1 MNGQPFARG
10 TLVAMLFGGLV
21 AFVALLWSLGH
32 AAPDANNGGGHA
44 GGRGLNGFAALA
56 AMLEADGFEVNRSRA
71 HDPADRPGL
80 LILTPSADAKGSDI
94 NDIVVR
100 HRHVGPTLVITPK
113 WFAMPI
119 EGDDRAKRGWTR
131 IVGTAPPEWPGFADD
146 VAVKLAPARGWNAAG
161 SRMGR
166 LPDPRNVLSGS
177 GKALVSLVRASDGRI
192 LAAFV
197 NDSGSYPALEQFA
210 GTAGPIGGNDP
221 DLYPLVFVFEPDLLD
236 NWGMADRATGLL
248 ARDLIIATADGRGG
262 PVTFDLSLAGL
273 GASKNLLTLAFEP
286 PFLAATI
293 CLILAAAAAIWRA
306 LAGFGPRLVPGR
318 AMAHGK
324 SALVANAAALVRR
337 SGRLHLIA
345 PPYGAAA
352 RERLVL
358 ALGLPRGR
366 AASDADTAIDRSAQ
380 ARRPG
385 LPSFA
390 ALAARLS
397 AARRPDDIVRAAR
410 DIQLFEKDLLR

>member
-10 TLVAMLFGGLV
+10 TLAAMLFGGLV

-32 AAPDANNGGGHA
+32 ATPAANNGGGHA
-44 GGRGLNGFAALA
+44 GGHGLNGFAALA
-56 AMLEADGFEVNRSRA
+56 AMLEADGYEVKRSRA
-71 HDPADRPGL
+71 HDPASLPGL
-80 LILTPSADAKGSDI
+80 LILTPTADAKGSDI
-94 NDIVVR
+94 ADIVVR
-100 HRHVGPTLVITPK
+100 HRHVGPTLVVTPK

-119 EGDDRAKRGWTR
+119 SNDARAKKGWTR
-131 IVGTAPPEWPGFADD
+131 IVGTAPPVWPGFADD
-146 VAVKLAPARGWNAAG
+146 VTVRIAPARGWNAAA

-166 LPDPRNVLSGS
+166 LPEPRNVLSGS
-177 GKALVSLVRASDGRI
+177 GKALVSLVRASDGRM
-192 LAAFV
+192 LAGFV
-197 NDSGSYPALEQFA
+197 NDSGSYPALERFA
-210 GTAGPIGGNDP
+210 GTAGPIGGNDR

-236 NWGMADRATGLL
+236 NWGLADERTGLL
-248 ARDLIIATADGRGG
+248 ARDLIVAAADGHAA

-273 GASKNLLTLAFEP
+273 GASRNLLTLAFEP
-286 PFLAATI
+286 PFLAATL

-306 LAGFGPRLVPGR
+306 LAAFGPRLLAGR
-318 AMAHGK
+318 ALAHGK

-337 SGRLHLIA
+337 SGRMHLIA
-345 PPYGAAA
+345 PPYAAAA

-366 AASDADTAIDRSAQ
+366 AERDADAAIDRSAQ

-385 LPSFA
+385 AASFA

-397 AARRPDDIVRAAR
+397 AARRPDEIVRAAR
-410 DIQLFEKDLLR
+410 DLHAFEKDLMR